1 MHTEYRF
8 SAGCAEPFGHPLRWT
23 GNHPRKT
30 DMDHIP
36 YTGLGG
42 ILVLVLDLWALISV
56 LGARVSTGQKLLWVL
71 LILLLPVL
79 GFVVWLLAGPRSSS
93 ASA

>member
-1 MHTEYRF
+1 
-8 SAGCAEPFGHPLRWT
+8 
-23 GNHPRKT
+23 
-30 DMDHIP
+30 MDHIP

-71 LILLLPVL
+71 LILLLPLL
-79 GFVVWLLAGPRSSS
+79 GFFVWLLAGPRSSS